1 MNSKKKKYAY
11 SKIKIINFVVVL
23 FCCGRDCLLTETWT
37 HLFLFRWLGYVLS
50 SYQ

>member
-23 FCCGRDCLLTETWT
+23 FCCGRDCLLTLDTR
-37 HLFLFRWLGYVLS
+37 LFFLALTLDF
-50 SYQ
+50 